1 MDQKLKNITNEKR
14 VEPAGSQS
22 AEATVERVTEARLPT
37 VFGTF
42 TIIGYRSLVSDE
54 EFIVLSC
61 GTIDAERPTLAR
73 IHSQCLTGDVFGS
86 TKCDCGQQLQA
97 AMKLI
102 ARDNCGVIVY
112 QQQEGRGIGIINKI
126 RAYALQDAGADTI
139 EANERLGLKVDLRR
153 YEQCAEILR
162 DLGLRR
168 IRLISNNPEKIR
180 TVKKSGLEIVERV
193 PLAVKFHSSLARYL
207 KTKRAR
213 MGHLINL
220 PDEFVSGRR
229 IPTVNAAENCGQR
242 QTQGDTRDGGY
253 IADVREFAD
262 DGFPDFL
269 THEIVLVLFKPS
281 AGVDAV
287 SA

>member
-1 MDQKLKNITNEKR
+1 MAAKINNVGGRATSDHEEGASSKR
-14 VEPAGSQS
+14 YCRTS
-22 AEATVERVTEARLPT
+22 VERVAEAALPT
-37 VFGTF
+37 EFGAF
-42 TIIGYRSLVSDE
+42 RIIGYRSLTSDE
-54 EFIVLSC
+54 EFVVLAR
-61 GTIDAERPTLAR
+61 GNLQADRPTLVR

-193 PLAVKFHSSLARYL
+193 PLVVKFHSSLARYL

-229 IPTVNAAENCGQR
+229 IPTVNAAENCG
-242 QTQGDTRDGGY
+242 
-253 IADVREFAD
+253 A
-262 DGFPDFL
+262 
-269 THEIVLVLFKPS
+269 K
-281 AGVDAV
+281 
-287 SA
+287 